1 MVGDSFDVNKVGF
14 LYLTVVKISDQN
26 RKSFIIVNP
35 TEVHAMSSADDILA
49 GHQSPATEEEYG
61 FAHSGDAPDA
71 HQPGILIHRADSVS
85 SSRASNEGPRDGLF
99 SRRRSLLRAMLN
111 RC

>member
-61 FAHSGDAPDA
+61 TPQMLTSQGYLSTGLTACPPAELQTKVHAMVYFHG
-71 HQPGILIHRADSVS
+71 
-85 SSRASNEGPRDGLF
+85 EGPY
-99 SRRRSLLRAMLN
+99 
-111 RC
+111 